1 MQSKRQCDRHIRSWL
16 WKPYCIHSQF
26 AAYSRSSLPSCMH
39 TQFSCPLTMLE
50 KCDPTPELQL
60 IPRRS
65 TQGSGSHAAPSKC
78 TRKGN
83 KNCHMMNEES
93 FTDLAQRKRKRI
105 KNEPIVCVC
114 IAYQEGLMQKGQI
127 ELCLQTM
134 ECISCCLHD
143 NKKINPFH
151 FSRTSVPKLCNE
163 LKI

>member
-1 MQSKRQCDRHIRSWL
+1 MALETLLHPLAVC
-16 WKPYCIHSQF
+16 CILTQL
-26 AAYSRSSLPSCMH
+26 SSILH
-39 TQFSCPLTMLE
+39 THAVFMSADNVG
-50 KCDPTPELQL
+50 KVCDPTPELQL

-114 IAYQEGLMQKGQI
+114 IAYQKGLMQKGQI

-134 ECISCCLHD
+134 ESISCCLHD
-143 NKKINPFH
+143 HNLFFLLTESPPAVGIAPQ
-151 FSRTSVPKLCNE
+151 FSPMHTKGRTMMH
-163 LKI
+163 